1 MMEFTLT
8 AVKYDGNLE
17 ELTQPEFVGDG
28 LKSLED
34 AIEAAKDAFEYAFE
48 YSDGIKEVNVF
59 ADGVYVGYVNNSY
72 KFIRDCDCELDLD

>member
-28 LKSLED
+28 LKSLEY
-34 AIEAAKDAFEYAFE
+34 AIEAAKDAFEY
-48 YSDGIKEVNVF
+48 SDEIKEVNVF